1 MLQSPEA
8 SLNASTSPSI
18 ASTVPMASPSIRR
31 SARIQDSPSISYRDS
46 LRSSVMR
53 DTCTPVRQLG
63 RRRSRSRSRSR
74 IFGLDAS
81 DRSRLDK
88 NSDSEVEEEG
98 GKDPTANPYHQILMT
113 KVIPVLKSPQGKGV
127 AASLLLLFMLVF
139 TQWVVGQGM
148 TSIVSWVV
156 GPLSGM
162 RMAIMSLPDIVM
174 GSVGGRGEINEVEL
188 VVKLMN
194 SDKLR
199 EVIERVAEER
209 MWEMERESDKRLRKE
224 VEMMNNEVE
233 SMRRMFLDT
242 EIKRLSIR
250 EEELKSDKAVQ
261 TGEGGDEGIDVG
273 KDVLQK
279 LELVEIQVEQMKFS
293 LADFSKQLRDRRDL
307 SELEEEIVA
316 MKGVVE
322 DINKE
327 RAGVAEL
334 DHRLGLMQQRVND
347 LGESRDGVSKLEKEV
362 ETIKQEMKKGE
373 VGQSSTMEMV
383 KEVLSD
389 MLADPLVPVYEKAVV
404 EMGKETD
411 RLEDMVME
419 LKVTVNQTEPKLS
432 KTLTE
437 KVGMMKINL
446 MEELVQLTETL
457 HSNWSRIH
465 VDTTVSL
472 PQVSALLDTQLSQ
485 YSADRTGQVDWASL
499 ALGGIIISTPNTTT
513 HPAPGQ
519 GLSLL
524 GFPLW
529 QLSSSP
535 TLILQQ
541 QSGDAQCWAF
551 SGQAGQVVLQLA
563 KVVRVTGITIEHVR
577 PSPDLSNAPRNIVLW
592 DHEDNTHLTNLT
604 YSIATASSSVQT
616 FPLPS
621 HTSISK
627 LRLEITSNWGHP
639 EYTCLYRVRVHGVKE
654 EVEDKKT
661 VTELDSSV
669 ELM

>member
-1 MLQSPEA
+1 LLQSPEA

-98 GKDPTANPYHQILMT
+98 GKDSTTVNPYKQILIT
-113 KVIPVLKSPQGKGV
+113 KVIPVLTSPKGKGV

-148 TSIVSWVV
+148 TSIVSWVM
-156 GPLSGM
+156 GPLSGL

-174 GSVGGRGEINEVEL
+174 GSLGGKVEINEVEL
-188 VVKLMN
+188 VVKLMD
-194 SDKLR
+194 SDKMR
-199 EVIERVAEER
+199 EVIERLAEER
-209 MWEMERESDKRLRKE
+209 MWEMERESDKRLRNE
-224 VEMMNNEVE
+224 VERMNNEIE
-233 SMRRMFLDT
+233 NMRRMFLDT
-242 EIKRLSIR
+242 EIKRLAVR

-261 TGEGGDEGIDVG
+261 TGEGGDEVVDVG
-273 KDVLQK
+273 HDALQK

-293 LADFSKQLRDRRDL
+293 LEDFSKQLRDRRDL
-307 SELEEEIVA
+307 SELEEEVKTI
-316 MKGVVE
+316 KGVVE
-322 DINKE
+322 NINKE
-327 RAGVAEL
+327 RNGVGDL
-334 DHRLGLMQQRVND
+334 DHRLGLVQQRVNH
-347 LGESRDGVSKLEKEV
+347 LSEGRDEVSKLEKEV
-362 ETIKQEMKKGE
+362 ETIKQEMKKEG
-373 VGQSSTMEMV
+373 GQSSTMEMV

-389 MLADPLVPVYEKAVV
+389 MLADPLSSVYEKAVV

-419 LKVTVNQTEPKLS
+419 LKETVNQTEPKLD
-432 KTLTE
+432 KTLTV
-437 KVGMMKINL
+437 KVDMMKINL

-457 HSNWSRIH
+457 HSNWSRVHI
-465 VDTTVSL
+465 DTTVSL

-499 ALGGIIISTPNTTT
+499 ALGGVVISTPNTTT

-541 QSGDAQCWAF
+541 QSGDNQCWAF

-563 KVVRVTGITIEHVR
+563 KVVRVTGVTIEHVR
-577 PSPDLSNAPRNIVLW
+577 PSPDLSNAPRNIVVW
-592 DHEDNTHLTNLT
+592 DHEDNTHLMNLT
-604 YSIATASSSVQT
+604 YSISTASSSVQT

-621 HTSISK
+621 STSISK

-639 EYTCLYRVRVHGVKE
+639 EHTCLYRVRVHGVQE

-661 VTELDSSV
+661 AIEVDSSV